1 LLIATPCG
9 GGLCKIRELSM
20 FQAKDDKTSRILA
33 AITLTD
39 GAVITVSV
47 RLPLSGKLGDALNNP
62 DRFLDI
68 MTVNGQ
74 QQFLAKSSIRSV
86 RPAVLPKADQ
96 LEVDDRGHGL
106 SGFDPHAVLK
116 VAKGAAP
123 EEIRQAYHRMARLYH
138 PDRIAS
144 YELPEEVK
152 DYIRA
157 MLVRVNLAFEQIGQ

>member
-1 LLIATPCG
+1 
-9 GGLCKIRELSM
+9 M
-20 FQAKDDKTSRILA
+20 FQAKDDKTARLLA
-33 AITLTD
+33 AITLSD
-39 GAVITVSV
+39 GTVITASL
-47 RLPLSGKLGDALNNP
+47 RLPLSGKLGDALNNA

-86 RPAVLPKADQ
+86 RAAVLPKADQ
-96 LEVDDRGHGL
+96 LEIDDRAL
-106 SGFDPHAVLK
+106 QGFDPHQVLK
-116 VAKGAAP
+116 VARDSTP
-123 EEIRQAYHRMARLYH
+123 DEIRQAYHRMARLYH

-157 MLVRVNLAFEQIGQ
+157 MLVRINLAFEQIGQ

>member
-1 LLIATPCG
+1 
-9 GGLCKIRELSM
+9 M
-20 FQAKDDKTSRILA
+20 FQAKDDKTARMLA

-39 GAVITVSV
+39 GTVITASV

-62 DRFLDI
+62 DRFLDVV
-68 MTVNGQ
+68 TVNGQ
-74 QQFLAKSSIRSV
+74 QQFLAKSSIRMV
-86 RPAVLPKADQ
+86 RAAVLPKADQ
-96 LEVDDRGHGL
+96 LAVDDRGPGL
-106 SGFDPHAVLK
+106 QGFDPHAVLK
-116 VAKGAAP
+116 VSRTATP

-144 YELPEEVK
+144 YELPEEVT